1 MNRIVNGHRENVDP
15 QTKMTTGKEGVGK
28 KRIGASAMAT
38 QKKHQRRGETH
49 DLSDYSAGSITKV
62 VLSNFMTYSSV
73 SLTPGPDLNVL
84 IGPNGTG
91 KSSFVCAIALG
102 LNGKTELLGRA
113 KELSE
118 FVKRGETKAVIEI
131 TLKRNS
137 VGGDEVDVVKRTLT
151 KAKGGTKAHTSSAW
165 HINGHPANS
174 SDVDALVKGKH
185 HVELGNLTNFLPQD
199 KVASF
204 AGLSE
209 MDKLL
214 TTEQTVNNG
223 ELWKLHE
230 ELIDKKENIRNDERR
245 LGRLQDDLEQSERS
259 LNTLSAYKENV

>member
-1 MNRIVNGHRENVDP
+1 MNGHRENVDP

-137 VGGDEVDVVKRTLT
+137 VGGRRGGRGETSADESKGAGRKRTRV
-151 KAKGGTKAHTSSAW
+151 ARGTST
-165 HINGHPANS
+165 
-174 SDVDALVKGKH
+174 D
-185 HVELGNLTNFLPQD
+185 
-199 KVASF
+199 
-204 AGLSE
+204 
-209 MDKLL
+209 
-214 TTEQTVNNG
+214 
-223 ELWKLHE
+223 
-230 ELIDKKENIRNDERR
+230 IRRIH
-245 LGRLQDDLEQSERS
+245 GR
-259 LNTLSAYKENV
+259 